1 MKRSRTGLVLVLTVV
16 LAISSLGAQQPQQP
30 DDPIARHL
38 FPPDLLMKYQREIGL
53 SESQRKTMLEAIAKS
68 QTRFLELQWDSQ
80 GESEK
85 LAQLLQARPLDE
97 AAVLA
102 QADRLMA
109 LERDVKRTH
118 LSLLIRLKNLLS
130 ESQQRKLAE
139 LRPR

>member
-1 MKRSRTGLVLVLTVV
+1 MKRFCTGIVVVLTVV
-16 LAISSLGAQQPQQP
+16 LAIAKPSAQQH

-68 QTRFLELQWDSQ
+68 QTRFVELQWDSQ

-130 ESQQRKLAE
+130 ESQQHKLAE

>member
-1 MKRSRTGLVLVLTVV
+1 MKRFCTGIIVVLTVV
-16 LAISSLGAQQPQQP
+16 LAIARPSAQQH

-68 QTRFLELQWDSQ
+68 QTRFVELQWDSQ

-130 ESQQRKLAE
+130 ESQQHKLAE

>member
-1 MKRSRTGLVLVLTVV
+1 MKRSCTGIVAVLTVV
-16 LAISSLGAQQPQQP
+16 FAIVTPSAQQP

-68 QTRFLELQWDSQ
+68 QTRFVELQWDSQ
-80 GESEK
+80 GEAEK
-85 LAQLLQARPLDE
+85 LAQLLQARPADE

-109 LERDVKRTH
+109 LERDVKKAH
-118 LSLLIRLKNLLS
+118 LSLLVRLKNLLS

>member
-1 MKRSRTGLVLVLTVV
+1 MKRFCTGIVVVLTVV
-16 LAISSLGAQQPQQP
+16 LAIARPSAQQP

-68 QTRFLELQWDSQ
+68 QTRFVELQWDSQ

-109 LERDVKRTH
+109 LERDVKKTH

>member
-1 MKRSRTGLVLVLTVV
+1 MKRSCTGLAVALTVV
-16 LAISSLGAQQPQQP
+16 LAITGLTAQQP

-38 FPPDLLMKYQREIGL
+38 FPPDLVMKYQREIGL

-68 QTRFLELQWDSQ
+68 QTRFVELQWDSQ

-85 LAQLLQARPLDE
+85 LAQLLQAHPLDE

-102 QADRLMA
+102 QADRLMT
-109 LERDVKRTH
+109 LERDVKKTH

>member
-1 MKRSRTGLVLVLTVV
+1 MKRSCSGLVFVLIVV
-16 LAISSLGAQQPQQP
+16 LAIASLGAQQP

-68 QTRFLELQWDSQ
+68 QTRFVELQWDSQ

-85 LAQLLQARPLDE
+85 LAQLLQARPVDE

-109 LERDVKRTH
+109 LERDVKKTH
-118 LSLLIRLKNLLS
+118 PSLLVRLKNLLS
-130 ESQQRKLAE
+130 ETQQRKLGE

>member
-1 MKRSRTGLVLVLTVV
+1 MKRFCTGIVVVLTVV
-16 LAISSLGAQQPQQP
+16 LAIARPSAQQH

-68 QTRFLELQWDSQ
+68 QTRFVELQWDSQ

-85 LAQLLQARPLDE
+85 LAQLLQVRPLDE

-109 LERDVKRTH
+109 LERDVKKTH

>member
-1 MKRSRTGLVLVLTVV
+1 MKRSCTSLVLVLTVV
-16 LAISSLGAQQPQQP
+16 LAITSLGAQQPE
-30 DDPIARHL
+30 DPIARHL

-53 SESQRKTMLEAIAKS
+53 TESQRNTMLLAITKS
-68 QTRFLELQWDSQ
+68 QGRFLELQFASH

-85 LAQLLQARPLDE
+85 LAELLQARPVDE

-109 LERDVKRTH
+109 LERDVKKTH
-118 LSLLIRLKNLLS
+118 LSLLVRLKNLLS

>member
-1 MKRSRTGLVLVLTVV
+1 MKRLCTALVVILTVV
-16 LAISSLGAQQPQQP
+16 FGIVTPSAQQP

-53 SESQRKTMLEAIAKS
+53 SESQRKTMLDAITKS
-68 QTRFLELQWDSQ
+68 QTRFVELQWDSQ

-109 LERDVKRTH
+109 IERDVKKTH

-130 ESQQRKLAE
+130 ETQQRKLAE
-139 LRPR
+139 LRPH

>member
-1 MKRSRTGLVLVLTVV
+1 MKRFCIAIVVVLTVV
-16 LAISSLGAQQPQQP
+16 LAIGRPSAQQH

-38 FPPDLLMKYQREIGL
+38 FPPDLLMKNQREIGL

-68 QTRFLELQWDSQ
+68 QTRFVELQWDSQ

-85 LAQLLQARPLDE
+85 LAQLLQARPIDE

-109 LERDVKRTH
+109 LERDVKKTQ

>member
-1 MKRSRTGLVLVLTVV
+1 MKRSCAGIVVV
-16 LAISSLGAQQPQQP
+16 LSVFFAIVTPSAQQP

-68 QTRFLELQWDSQ
+68 QMRFVELQWDSQ

-109 LERDVKRTH
+109 LERDVKKTH
-118 LSLLIRLKNLLS
+118 LSLLVRLKNLLS

>member
-1 MKRSRTGLVLVLTVV
+1 MKRFCTGIVVVLTVV
-16 LAISSLGAQQPQQP
+16 LAIARPSAQQH

-68 QTRFLELQWDSQ
+68 QTRFVELQWDSQ

-85 LAQLLQARPLDE
+85 LAQLLQVQPLDE

>member
-1 MKRSRTGLVLVLTVV
+1 MKRFCAGIVLILTVI
-16 LAISSLGAQQPQQP
+16 LAFASPSAQQP

-38 FPPDLLMKYQREIGL
+38 FPPDLLMKYQGEIGL
-53 SESQRKTMLEAIAKS
+53 SESQRKTMLEVIAKS
-68 QTRFLELQWDSQ
+68 QTRFVELQWDAQ
-80 GESEK
+80 GQSEK
-85 LAQLLQARPLDE
+85 LAQLLQARPIDE
-97 AAVLA
+97 TAVLA

-109 LERDVKRTH
+109 LERDVKKTH

>member
-1 MKRSRTGLVLVLTVV
+1 MKRSCTGLVLVLTVI
-16 LAISSLGAQQPQQP
+16 LAITSLGAQQP

-68 QTRFLELQWDSQ
+68 QTRFVELQWDSQ

-109 LERDVKRTH
+109 LERDVKKTH
-118 LSLLIRLKNLLS
+118 LSLLVRLKNLLS

>member
-1 MKRSRTGLVLVLTVV
+1 MKRFCTGIVVILTVV
-16 LAISSLGAQQPQQP
+16 FGIVTPSAQQP

-68 QTRFLELQWDSQ
+68 QTRFVELQWDSQ

-109 LERDVKRTH
+109 IERDVKKTH

-130 ESQQRKLAE
+130 ETQQRKLAE
-139 LRPR
+139 LRPH

>member
-1 MKRSRTGLVLVLTVV
+1 MKRSCTGIVLVLTVV
-16 LAISSLGAQQPQQP
+16 LAITSLGAQQP

-68 QTRFLELQWDSQ
+68 QTRFVELQWDSQ

-85 LAQLLQARPLDE
+85 LAQLLQARPIDE

-109 LERDVKRTH
+109 LERDVKKTH
-118 LSLLIRLKNLLS
+118 LSLLVRLKNLLS

>member
-1 MKRSRTGLVLVLTVV
+1 MKRFCTGIVVVLTVV
-16 LAISSLGAQQPQQP
+16 LAIARPSAQQH

-68 QTRFLELQWDSQ
+68 QTRFVELQWDSQ

-130 ESQQRKLAE
+130 ESQQHKLAE